1 MNDFTIESLGD
12 SKISSPISY
21 DKVPGHNVTN
31 FVSDDEAIIYDV
43 DLDPQRKE
51 TWCAD
56 ESQLIQKAG
65 PRAKIYFS
73 PPHVHAG
80 IVSCGGL
87 CPGINDVIRAVVRT
101 LWYRYGVRR
110 ITGIRNGY
118 KGLIPEYGIA
128 PIDLSPDLVDD
139 IHKIGGSILGT
150 SRGGG
155 ERTEEIVD
163 TIERMNLNIL
173 FTIGGDGT
181 QKGSLAIAREIER
194 RGLKISIIGIPKTI
208 DNDFKFIQRSFG
220 FETAVARATEAVTGA
235 HVEAQSV
242 INGIGLVKVM
252 GRESGFIAAYTA
264 LASHEANFVLIP
276 EVPFELDGPNGLIA
290 HLVERLERRSHAVVI
305 VAEGAGQTLLERDA
319 SKTDDSGNV
328 VLGDIGLYLKEKI
341 ASSFKKA
348 GIHQNLK
355 YIDPSYMI
363 RSSVAVPTDSVY
375 CSQLGNN
382 AAHAAMA
389 GKTKTMIGL
398 VNNHYVHLPI
408 ELVVASRNHVDPQS
422 SLWRSVI
429 EATHQPVMMT
439 NTKEAIETTAEQKAK
454 MDKNRGNS

>member
-1 MNDFTIESLGD
+1 MNDFTISCLGEA
-12 SKISSPISY
+12 KITSPISY
-21 DKVPGHNVTN
+21 DKVPGHSVAN
-31 FVSDDEAIIYDV
+31 FVSDEDMILYDV
-43 DLDPQRKE
+43 EVDPNNE
-51 TWCAD
+51 DWCP
-56 ESQLIQKAG
+56 EHSEMLQKAG
-65 PRAKIYFS
+65 PRSKIYFS
-73 PPHVHAG
+73 PQHVHAG

-110 ITGIRNGY
+110 ITGIHNGY
-118 KGLIPEYGIA
+118 KGLIPEYGIS
-128 PIDLSPDLVDD
+128 PLDLTPDAVDD

-181 QKGSLAIAREIER
+181 QKGSLAIAREIEK

-208 DNDFKFIQRSFG
+208 DNDFRYIQRSFG
-220 FETAVARATEAVTGA
+220 FETAVARATEAVTAA
-235 HVEAQSV
+235 HVEARSV

-252 GRESGFIAAYTA
+252 GRESGYIAAYTA

-276 EVPFELDGPNGLIA
+276 EVPFELEGPNGLIE
-290 HLVERLERRSHAVVI
+290 HLVARLERRRHAVII
-305 VAEGAGQTLLERDA
+305 VAEGAGQELAKQDPSL
-319 SKTDDSGNV
+319 KDDSGNTK
-328 VLGDIGLYLKEKI
+328 LADIGLYLKDKIDQIFEKR
-341 ASSFKKA
+341 K
-348 GIHQNLK
+348 IHNNLK

-382 AAHAAMA
+382 AVHAAMA
-389 GKTKTMIGL
+389 GKTKTLIGL

-408 ELVVASRNHVDPQS
+408 EQVVAARNHVDPQS

-439 NTKEAIETTAEQKAK
+439 NTKEAMTLTKEQKKKQEENA
-454 MDKNRGNS
+454 

>member
-1 MNDFTIESLGD
+1 MP
-12 SKISSPISY
+12 SPISY
-21 DKVPGHNVTN
+21 DKVPGHNVTT
-31 FVSDDEAIIYDV
+31 FVNDEEKVLYNVEFDPHRK
-43 DLDPQRKE
+43 DL
-51 TWCAD
+51 CFD
-56 ESQLIQKAG
+56 ESQIIQKAG
-65 PRAKIYFS
+65 PRSTIYFS
-73 PPHVHAG
+73 PQHVHAG

-128 PIDLSPDLVDD
+128 PIELAPDQVDD

-173 FTIGGDGT
+173 FAIGGDGT

-194 RGLKISIIGIPKTI
+194 RNLKISVIGIPKTI

-220 FETAVARATEAVTGA
+220 FETAVARATEAVTAA
-235 HVEAQSV
+235 HIEAHSV
-242 INGIGLVKVM
+242 INGVGLVKVM

-264 LASHEANFVLIP
+264 LASHEANFVLVP
-276 EVPFELDGPNGLIA
+276 EVPFELEGPNGLLK
-290 HLVERLERRSHAVVI
+290 HLKERLERRRHAVII
-305 VAEGAGQTLLERDA
+305 VAEGAGQDLLQRDA
-319 SKTDDSGNV
+319 AATDDSGNAI
-328 VLGDIGLYLKEKI
+328 LADIGIYLKEKI
-341 ASSFKKA
+341 TAHFEDA

-382 AAHAAMA
+382 AAHAAMS
-389 GKTKTMIGL
+389 GKTKTLIGL
-398 VNNHYVHLPI
+398 VNNHHVHLPI
-408 ELVVASRNHVDPQS
+408 ELVVSSRNYLDPQS

-429 EATHQPVMMT
+429 EATHQPVLMT
-439 NTKEAIETTAEQKAK
+439 NTKEAIKTAEEIKKVRERAESASA
-454 MDKNRGNS
+454 D

>member
-1 MNDFTIESLGD
+1 MNDFTIDTLGET
-12 SKISSPISY
+12 KIPSPISY
-21 DKVPGHNVTN
+21 DKVPGHSVTT
-31 FVSDDEAIIYDV
+31 FVSDNEHILYNVEFDAQTTE
-43 DLDPQRKE
+43 
-51 TWCAD
+51 WCAD
-56 ESQLIQKAG
+56 ESQVIQKAG
-65 PRAKIYFS
+65 PRARIYFS
-73 PPHVHAG
+73 PQHVHAG

-87 CPGINDVIRAVVRT
+87 CPGINDVLRAVVRT

-118 KGLIPEYGIA
+118 KGLIAEYGIA
-128 PIDLSPDLVDD
+128 PINLDPDRVDD

-208 DNDFKFIQRSFG
+208 DNDFEYIQRSFG
-220 FETAVARATEAVTGA
+220 FETAVARATEAVTAA

-290 HLVERLERRSHAVVI
+290 NLIDRLQRRRHAVVI
-305 VAEGAGQTLLERDA
+305 VAEGAGQDLLKRD
-319 SKTDDSGNV
+319 STQTDDSGNI
-328 VLGDIGLYLKEKI
+328 VLGDIGVYLKAKI
-341 ASSFKKA
+341 AAAFKKA

-389 GKTKTMIGL
+389 GKTKTLIGL

-408 ELVVASRNHVDPQS
+408 ELVVASRNYVDPQS
-422 SLWRSVI
+422 SMWRSVI

-439 NTKEAIETTAEQKAK
+439 NTKEAIETTAEQKRK
-454 MDKNRGNS
+454 LKKEDSRK